1 MRYSIIGIVV
11 RCIAISK
18 EATAERVPFG
28 LIRERSDEEDP
39 RRELARA
46 MRDEGKSYRQIADEL
61 GYNNASSVHY
71 MLNK

>member
-11 RCIAISK
+11 RCIAFSK
-18 EATAERVPFG
+18 EATGERVPFG

-61 GYNNASSVHY
+61 GYKSPASVHN
-71 MLNK
+71 LLK